1 MAVSIMQP
9 IVSVEEKSATRPK
22 KFAQA
27 KLQTDSFEGYVY
39 TLNLGTSF
47 NASSNFTTVLQNQ
60 TVAGGTASNLAPNY
74 IDGVMFSNEN
84 EFYLYG
90 FVEFAQAKKRK
101 FTDYN

>member
-1 MAVSIMQP
+1 M
-9 IVSVEEKSATRPK
+9 R
-22 KFAQA
+22 
-27 KLQTDSFEGYVY
+27 TDTFEGYVY

-47 NASSNFTTVLQNQ
+47 NTTSNFTTILQNQ

-90 FVEFAQAKKRK
+90 FVEFVQAMKEKI
-101 FTDYN
+101 TDYN